1 MQYLESLRKA
11 NSLIAQ
17 YASVLGPPVYPDQ
30 KTVKATLER
39 FERGQSDDSFFFYFD
54 VRESTI
60 KRVGNNLKPVLGTSH
75 LDFPGWLA
83 LIHPDFAPIYIEFGF
98 AAYQAGLKFKE
109 ELKDSV
115 ASYSINLPIKRRYPD
130 GQEEYWL
137 VKQTAYP
144 FEFDKQGNMV
154 SHINTYTLFSR
165 FQKYA
170 PMPPF
175 VLFDHQNQNLV
186 EAEIF
191 RFMQEN
197 VLQLFYS
204 DLAERHKTTLISY
217 WKAFSRYKAKQDD
230 KLPSSAS
237 IAKTLG
243 KSPQTIQDYN
253 KAILEASRAAFPLT
267 DFTDMLSVSAF
278 LFDLFG
284 SNRES

>member
-11 NSLIAQ
+11 NNLIAQ
-17 YASVLGPPVYPDQ
+17 YASILGPPVYPDQ
-30 KTVKATLER
+30 ETVMATLER
-39 FERGQSDDSFFFYFD
+39 FEQGQSDDSFFFYFN
-54 VRESTI
+54 VRDSII
-60 KRVGNNLKPVLGTSH
+60 KRVGKNIKPVLGISH
-75 LDFPGWLA
+75 LDFASWLGI
-83 LIHPDFAPIYIEFGF
+83 IHPDFAPIYIEFGF
-98 AAYQAGLKFKE
+98 AAYQASLKFKDE
-109 ELKDSV
+109 IKDSV

-130 GQEEYWL
+130 GKEEYWL

-144 FEFDKQGNMV
+144 FEFDGQGNMV
-154 SHINTYTLFSR
+154 SHLNTYTLIGR

-170 PMPPF
+170 PMQPF
-175 VLFDHQNQNLV
+175 VLFDHQNQDLV
-186 EAEIF
+186 EAEIL
-191 RFMQEN
+191 RLMQEK
-197 VLQLFYS
+197 VLQLFYP
-204 DLAERHKTTLISY
+204 DLAERHRTTLICY

-237 IAKTLG
+237 IAKSLG

-284 SNRES
+284 SNGEL